1 MRVLQSTHLQ
11 GCLHFFTARRGCR
24 SPIYPL
30 CQPVSN
36 GNAAF
41 SGLNMHCG
49 GQPCLLCPLV
59 IPSGD
64 STQSYHIKHTAEEKK
79 RSLEGKASVFPV
91 RREQQTW
98 QALFLKDES
107 EWNRTSILWLTDR
120 GYCFTNTPGLPT
132 PTHAGLDPSPHWA
145 QL

>member
-1 MRVLQSTHLQ
+1 
-11 GCLHFFTARRGCR
+11 
-24 SPIYPL
+24 
-30 CQPVSN
+30 
-36 GNAAF
+36 
-41 SGLNMHCG
+41 MHCG

-64 STQSYHIKHTAEEKK
+64 STLSYHIKHTAEEKK

-107 EWNRTSILWLTDR
+107 E
-120 GYCFTNTPGLPT
+120 
-132 PTHAGLDPSPHWA
+132 
-145 QL
+145 